1 MKITIYF
8 SFLLVLLAVSCKN
21 TVYDD
26 EFSSRW
32 PEFDDVYAEPE
43 NQLDSALV
51 MEVFRYY
58 DSQMPGRDFSRR
70 EKYLSFQKARAYYF
84 KAIVEEY
91 DSQRYLDAFSDYLN
105 ALWIVEGLKGE
116 RSVFAF
122 SDNNAEYQHFTALLY
137 DRLAWFLYTHDAW
150 QMSLECLEKSSEC
163 FKEENNSKGVA
174 ANLELMGDVMLAQ
187 GDKVNSMEF
196 YRKADSIYGRLKT
209 EAVYD
214 NYSSVIH
221 RALDLYNANEKAACL
236 ALLHHAMQDSEN
248 PWLQKQVRFSL
259 GYFYLEDQKYDSALY
274 NYERSHPLLPRQ
286 TLKSYSRI
294 VQLSN
299 ALGDTIKAGYYGELL
314 ADAYLKQFARSSD
327 RAKMGVLYQN
337 YKNDCAEAKTKDTFL
352 FILITILFW
361 VVLLFVLGFVFV
373 RGKRRHQ
380 EEIAARERIQ
390 ATLEDEIATV
400 KSASERKEE
409 TIKELQS
416 KLDKVIS
423 APDFYKLPFD
433 KKLEALFETP
443 ICQRI
448 FKVREAN
455 VKAFLSYP
463 ELVLSENH
471 KTMLVNAVDAV
482 FPKFSVDIIERFPRM
497 KRSDVVYCCLYILG
511 LTEVQAAA
519 LTGKTYQ
526 AVWTRSLK
534 LHEIFENKSSLQLVL
549 HGFLKDWH
557 SNK

>member
-1 MKITIYF
+1 MKKTIFF
-8 SFLLVLLAVSCKN
+8 SILFLVLTLACNRKVE
-21 TVYDD
+21 DD
-26 EFSSRW
+26 VFLTRW
-32 PEFDDVYAEPE
+32 PEFTDVYSIPDT
-43 NQLDSALV
+43 LPDSDLV
-51 MEVFRYY
+51 MEAFRHY
-58 DSQMPGRDFSRR
+58 DSMMPGRDYSRR
-70 EKYLSFQKARAYYF
+70 EKNLSFKKARAYYF
-84 KAIVEEY
+84 KAIIEEY
-91 DSQRYLDAFSDYLN
+91 DSKQYLDAFSDYLN
-105 ALWIVEGLKGE
+105 ALWIVEGLKGV

-122 SDNNAEYQHFTALLY
+122 SENNAEYEHFIALLY

-150 QMSLECLEKSSEC
+150 NLSLECLEKSCEC
-163 FKEENNSKGVA
+163 FNGENNPKGVA

-187 GDKVNSMEF
+187 GDKVNSFE
-196 YRKADSIYGRLKT
+196 YYKKADSIYGHLKT
-209 EAVYD
+209 KDIYQ

-236 ALLHHAMQDSEN
+236 ALLHHALQETEN

-337 YKNDCAEAKTKDTFL
+337 YKYESAEAKIKDTFF
-352 FILITILFW
+352 FIVISILFLIA
-361 VVLLFVLGFVFV
+361 LLFVLSFGFVK
-373 RGKRRHQ
+373 RKRRHQ

-400 KSASERKEE
+400 KSASEQKEE
-409 TIKELQS
+409 TIKELQL
-416 KLDKVIS
+416 KLDNVIS
-423 APDFYKLPFD
+423 NPDFHTLPFD
-433 KKLEALFETP
+433 QKLETLNEMP
-443 ICQRI
+443 ICQRVLT
-448 FKVREAN
+448 VREAN
-455 VKAFLSYP
+455 VKAFSSYP

-482 FPKFSVDIIERFPRM
+482 FPKFSVRIIEMFPRL

-511 LTEVQAAA
+511 ITEVQAAA

-534 LHEIFENKSSLQLVL
+534 MHEIFNNKSSLQLVL
-549 HGFLKDWH
+549 HSYLKDWK
-557 SNK
+557 SK

>member
-1 MKITIYF
+1 MKNKILF
-8 SFLLVLLAVSCKN
+8 FFLLSLLAMGCKK
-21 TVYDD
+21 TVDTD
-26 EFSSRW
+26 AFSTRW
-32 PEFDDVYAEPE
+32 PEFDDVYAELESQP
-43 NQLDSALV
+43 DSALV
-51 MEVFRYY
+51 MEAFRYY
-58 DSQMPGRDFSRR
+58 DSLLPGREYSRR

-84 KAIVEEY
+84 KATVEEFETN
-91 DSQRYLDAFSDYLN
+91 QYLQAFSDYLN
-105 ALWIVEGLKGE
+105 ALWIVEGLMGE

-122 SDNNAEYQHFTALLY
+122 SDNNNEYEHFTALLY
-137 DRLAWFLYTHDAW
+137 GRLAWFLYTHDAW

-163 FKEENNSKGVA
+163 FKVEDNVKGVA
-174 ANLELMGDVMLAQ
+174 ANIELMGDVMLAQ
-187 GDKVNSMEF
+187 GDKVNSFE
-196 YRKADSIYGRLKT
+196 YYKKADSIYGGLKT
-209 EAVYD
+209 KNIYQ

-236 ALLHHAMQDSEN
+236 ALLHHALEESEN

-259 GYFYLEDQKYDSALY
+259 GYCYYEEQKYDSALY
-274 NYERSHPLLPRQ
+274 NYERSYPLLPRQ

-327 RAKMGVLYQN
+327 RAKMGALYQN
-337 YKNDCAEAKTKDTFL
+337 YKEDCANSKIKDTFL

-361 VVLLFVLGFVFV
+361 VALLFGVSFVFV
-373 RGKRRHQ
+373 RRKRRHQ

-390 ATLEDEIATV
+390 ATLEDEIASV
-400 KSASERKEE
+400 KSASEQKEE

-433 KKLEALFETP
+433 KKLEALYETP
-443 ICQRI
+443 ICQRV

-455 VKAFLSYP
+455 VKAFSSYP

-482 FPKFSVDIIERFPRM
+482 FPKFSVDIIEMFPRL

-511 LTEVQAAA
+511 ITEVQAAA

-549 HGFLKDWH
+549 HGFLKDWQ
-557 SNK
+557 SKE